1 MVFYFIEFTKP
12 NGDKKRTRGFLT
24 EQMLM
29 HLYKQKPPLQDGVK
43 ATLMQKD
50 MRVIDGVVRQVDEWV
65 VEELN

>member
-12 NGDKKRTRGFLT
+12 NGEKKRTRGFLT
-24 EQMLM
+24 EQMIM
-29 HLYKQKPPLQDGVK
+29 YLYKQRLPLQDGVK

-50 MRVIDGVVRQVDEWV
+50 MREINGVVKQVDEWV